1 MNRRKFIQNYLPAG
15 FMVPSFMN
23 GIGIKAF
30 DAGHTMLNNLLLP
43 GAENDRVLVLVQLTG
58 GNDGLN
64 TVIPIEY
71 YSNYANARKNIK
83 IAESAALRIG
93 NIQHVGLHPAMTGM
107 QQLFNDHKL
116 TIVQS
121 VGYPQPNF
129 SHFRATDIW
138 MSASS
143 SNEFLNTGWLGR
155 LLDETYPGFPTGY
168 PNNSMPD
175 PLAIQIGSI
184 TSLSLQGPS
193 QPMGMSI
200 SNTTNYYSFFN
211 NQIDPAPASNAG
223 KELTYVREIAKQTQK
238 YGDVIKNAS
247 SKVTQQSPYPT
258 SNSLADQ
265 LKIVARLIK
274 GGLKTKIYLVSF
286 GGFDTHSAQA
296 VTTDTATGTHAR
308 LLKSVSDAI
317 KAFQDDLKFL
327 GVEDRVMGMTFSEF
341 GRRILSNGSN
351 GTDHG
356 AAAPLFIFGSKVNH
370 GVLGKTPLIPTTAA
384 VGDNIPY
391 QYDFRSI
398 YASLLSNWLCV
409 NANTLNKVMLK
420 NFQDLP
426 LTKVGTCS
434 VLNPVGNTESF
445 LNIYP
450 NPFHGKISLQFKTE
464 GGHTLLQILD
474 GSGRLIKV
482 ITEGM
487 FDKGTFK
494 AEMDGHFLSPGIYYI
509 RLQNELIQEVKSA
522 MKY

>member
-30 DAGHTMLNNLLLP
+30 DTGHTLLNNILLP
-43 GAENDRVLVLVQLTG
+43 GAENDRVLVMVQLTG

-64 TVIPIEY
+64 TVIPLEY

-83 IAESAALRIG
+83 ISEGEVLSLQ
-93 NIQHVGLHPAMTGM
+93 NIHHTGLHPAMTGL
-107 QQLFNDHKL
+107 QELYNDQKL
-116 TIVQS
+116 AIVQS

-138 MSASS
+138 MSASA

-155 LLDETYPGFPTGY
+155 LLDETYPGFPSGY
-168 PNNSMPD
+168 PNTIMPD

-184 TSLSLQGPS
+184 TSLSLQGPA

-211 NQIDPAPASNAG
+211 NQIDQAPNSNAG
-223 KELTYVREIAKQTQK
+223 RELNYVREIAKQTQK
-238 YGDVIKNAS
+238 YGDVIKYAS
-247 SKVTQQSPYPT
+247 SKVTQQSIYPT

-274 GGLKTKIYLVSF
+274 GGLKTKIYLVSY
-286 GGFDTHSAQA
+286 GGFDTHSTQV
-296 VTTDTATGTHAR
+296 VTTDTKTGNHAR
-308 LLKSVSDAI
+308 LLKAVSDAI

-327 GVEDRVMGMTFSEF
+327 NIEDRVMGMTFSEF
-341 GRRILSNGSN
+341 GRRIMSNASN

-356 AAAPLFIFGSKVNH
+356 AAAPLFIFGSKVNP
-370 GVLGKTPLIPTTAA
+370 GIIGKNPLIPPSPTI
-384 VGDNIPY
+384 GDNIPY

-409 NANTLNKVMLK
+409 DAATLNKVMLK

-426 LTKVGTCS
+426 LTKLGTCS
-434 VLNPVGNTESF
+434 VLNPVGNKDSY

-450 NPFHGKISLQFKTE
+450 NPFYGKISIQFKTE
-464 GGHTLLQILD
+464 GGHTLLQIID
-474 GSGRLIKV
+474 GSGRLIKN
-482 ITEGM
+482 ITEGI
-487 FDKGTFK
+487 FNKGTYK
-494 AEMDGHFLSPGIYYI
+494 AEMDGYFLKPGIYYI
-509 RLQNELIQEVKSA
+509 RLQNEIIQEVKSA
-522 MKY
+522 LKY